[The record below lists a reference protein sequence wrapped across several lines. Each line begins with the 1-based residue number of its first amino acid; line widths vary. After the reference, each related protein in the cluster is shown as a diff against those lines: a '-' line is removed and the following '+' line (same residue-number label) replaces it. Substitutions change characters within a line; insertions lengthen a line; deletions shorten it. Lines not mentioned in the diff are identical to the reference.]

1 MQSVYA
7 IGESLVDFIYQDSK
21 VVAKKPGGSML
32 NTSVSL
38 GRLKQNIA
46 FISELGNDVNG
57 DFVTAFLKENFIDLQ
72 YLYRF
77 KMGKTAMAK
86 AVLDENNNANY
97 TFRKNYPQK
106 RLMIKFP
113 RFEPDDYLLF
123 GSIYAL
129 ENQIWPVLNKILKST
144 RSAESLIFYDP
155 NIRKT
160 HLKEEGKGK
169 VRRNMSIA
177 DIIRCSDEDMKNIF
191 GARSFAEACTHVPEI
206 HSKVFIYTQ
215 AQNSVCLKAGDFW
228 GEFKVPGIEVVSTIG
243 AGDNFNAGLIYGLLF
258 NHVNKSNLF
267 SVSDEKWSPIIKL
280 SIRFAGNVCQT
291 YDNYISEDFAA
302 KIIAETDL

>member
-1 MQSVYA
+1 MQIVYT
-7 IGESLVDFIYQDSK
+7 IGESLVDVIYQDSK

-32 NTSVSL
+32 NASVSL
-38 GRLKQNIA
+38 GRLRQNVA

-57 DFVTAFLKENFIDLQ
+57 DFVAAFLKENFVDLQ
-72 YLYRF
+72 YLCRF
-77 KMGKTAMAK
+77 QTGKTAMAK
-86 AVLDENNNANY
+86 AVLDKNNNASY
-97 TFRKNYPQK
+97 TFQKDYPQE
-106 RLMIKFP
+106 RLMIKLP
-113 RFEPDDYLLF
+113 RFKPDDYLLF

-129 ENQIWPVLNKILKST
+129 ENQIWPVLNKILKSI

-160 HLKEEGKGK
+160 NLKEEGKDK

-215 AQNSVCLKAGDFW
+215 AQNSVCLKASDFW
-228 GEFKVPGIEVVSTIG
+228 GEFKVPGVEVVSSIG
-243 AGDNFNAGLIYGLLF
+243 AGDNFNAGLIYGLLL

-267 SVSDEKWSPIIKL
+267 SVSDEKWTQIIEL
-280 SIRFAGNVCQT
+280 AIRFSENVCQS

-302 KIIAETDL
+302 KIIAETNL